1 MILVLDFVQC
11 GQKKKENVLKLI
23 EAIHSEL
30 FDTFAFDFEEN
41 YDKLIK
47 KFCHM
52 LLFSVC

>member
-1 MILVLDFVQC
+1 MSFWT
-11 GQKKKENVLKLI
+11 KKIEENVFKLI

-47 KFCHM
+47 KFRHM